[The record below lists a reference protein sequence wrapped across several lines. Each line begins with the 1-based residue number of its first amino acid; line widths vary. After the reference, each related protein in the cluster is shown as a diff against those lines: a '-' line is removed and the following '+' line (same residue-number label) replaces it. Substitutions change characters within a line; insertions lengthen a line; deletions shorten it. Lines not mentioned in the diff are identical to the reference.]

1 MPKGF
6 YFLIG
11 AQFASSLADNALLI
25 LGIYFLNEQGYPAWW
40 APLLKFSLTLAYVLL
55 ASVVGPLAD
64 AFSKHRLMAA
74 MNAVKVLG
82 VVLLLAGAHPVL
94 AFAVIGLGAAVYA
107 PSKYGL
113 VTESVP
119 PRLLVRANAWLE
131 VSVVLSVILG
141 IALGGALTGWVA
153 SWPQPWMIPTRD
165 FHFEFGVHTQTL
177 PAMGLIIAI
186 YGVSTF
192 LNLGLT
198 PLFKSVSLI
207 PLTWQALRPAIFWNS
222 HLQLWRDP
230 LGGLSLYVTTLYWG
244 VGAVM
249 QFAVLLWAQQTLGM
263 SLKSGA
269 YFQVVVAVGVIGGA
283 FTAGRKFK
291 LHSARHALPWG
302 LLLALLLP
310 IIVLIANPWYA
321 VVLLFAVGLAGGMLL
336 VPMNALLQHRGM
348 QVLSAGRS
356 IAVQGFNENL
366 CVLVMLAGYSA
377 LLAQGVSLTVI
388 MWLVAILL
396 IAGIAPLCMFLW
408 RQVRTFTPRGQ
419 TGQPSSMA
427 R

>member
-25 LGIYFLNEQGYPAWW
+25 LGIYFLNEQGYPGWW

-64 AFSKHRLMAA
+64 AFRKHRLMAA
-74 MNAVKVLG
+74 MNALKISG
-82 VVLLLAGAHPVL
+82 VILLLAGAHPVV
-94 AFAVIGLGAAVYA
+94 AFAIIGLGASVYA

-113 VTESVP
+113 VTESVS
-119 PRLLVRANAWLE
+119 PRWLVRANAWLE

-141 IALGGALTGWVA
+141 IALGGALSGMLD
-153 SWPQPWMIPTRD
+153 SWPVSLPMDAPATDALLGVQTR
-165 FHFEFGVHTQTL
+165 TL
-177 PAMGLIIAI
+177 PAMAVIVAV
-186 YGVSTF
+186 YGISAC

-198 PLFKSVSLI
+198 AMVKDVPLV
-207 PLTWQALRPAIFWNS
+207 PLSAHALRPTIFWRSN
-222 HLQLWRDP
+222 QKLWRDP

-249 QFAVLLWAQQTLGM
+249 QFAVLAWAQQTLGM

-269 YFQVVVAVGVIGGA
+269 YFQVVVAFGVIAGA
-283 FTAGRKFK
+283 FIAGRKFK
-291 LHSARHALPWG
+291 LHSARQALPWG
-302 LLLALLLP
+302 LLLAVLLP
-310 IIVLIANPWYA
+310 IIVLISNPWHA
-321 VVLLFAVGLAGGMLL
+321 LVLLLCVGVAGGLLL

-348 QVLSAGRS
+348 QVLTAGRS

-377 LLAQGVSLTVI
+377 LLAYGVSLASI
-388 MWLVAILL
+388 MLLVATLL
-396 IAGIAPLCMFLW
+396 VAGIAPLCLFVW
-408 RQVRTFTPRGQ
+408 RQVRSFTRRSQ
-419 TGQPSSMA
+419 TT
-427 R
+427 